1 MRPRIQS
8 RLHIRKSAQAITTNR
23 IPART
28 LVKPR
33 RRSTRCCNRSAF
45 PDAASAVLLCRD
57 CPSSRSARRHRSDR
71 ALLSVP
77 SARGQ
82 TGRTRDSA
90 GAERMDRGTMAGWR
104 SRKIGPRREIGVR
117 LLARGIGG
125 THHFADVFP
134 TYATSGNSGRSARS
148 DDRIAWR
155 TCCGAFS
162 ASAKARRRWSSSR
175 SALRLGCPGTPWS
188 FVSTLSK
195 ACPSELVR
203 RGDIA
208 TVLAGPPI

>member
-1 MRPRIQS
+1 M
-8 RLHIRKSAQAITTNR
+8 
-23 IPART
+23 
-28 LVKPR
+28 KPR

-57 CPSSRSARRHRSDR
+57 MSIFPIRARRHRSDR

-104 SRKIGPRREIGVR
+104 NRKIGPRREIGGR

-125 THHFADVFP
+125 THHPADRFP
-134 TYATSGNSGRSARS
+134 
-148 DDRIAWR
+148 
-155 TCCGAFS
+155 
-162 ASAKARRRWSSSR
+162 SSR
-175 SALRLGCPGTPWS
+175 G
-188 FVSTLSK
+188 
-195 ACPSELVR
+195 VR
-203 RGDIA
+203 KFR
-208 TVLAGPPI
+208 PKRPE